1 MNLLIAFGL
10 LIMLIIY
17 IGKKDRSVKEELAA
31 RKAEPETL
39 DWIDELELLDAAT
52 DDFI

>member
-1 MNLLIAFGL
+1 MNVLIALALLIWL
-10 LIMLIIY
+10 LSRC
-17 IGKKDRSVKEELAA
+17 GKKRTASTHTAQKEAPPDEF
-31 RKAEPETL
+31 